1 MTIESGGNPQAL
13 SKSGAMG
20 LMQVMPFHSCA
31 SWEPEANIAC
41 GVSIL
46 ENYIARSNGNV
57 REGLAA
63 YNAGMTVGRGNL
75 TDEKFIEIC
84 RDIVN
89 CVGNH
94 GSLIEVTLR

>member
-1 MTIESGGNPQAL
+1 
-13 SKSGAMG
+13 
-20 LMQVMPFHSCA
+20 MPFHSCA

-63 YNAGMTVGRGNL
+63 YNAGMTGRDVYGRGYSYADAVLSLL
-75 TDEKFIEIC
+75 TKAE
-84 RDIVN
+84 
-89 CVGNH
+89 
-94 GSLIEVTLR
+94 